1 MECLMSDIVDEVRG
15 GRIKVGLVKHSR
27 MNFETA
33 Y

>member
-1 MECLMSDIVDEVRG
+1 MSDIVDEVRG